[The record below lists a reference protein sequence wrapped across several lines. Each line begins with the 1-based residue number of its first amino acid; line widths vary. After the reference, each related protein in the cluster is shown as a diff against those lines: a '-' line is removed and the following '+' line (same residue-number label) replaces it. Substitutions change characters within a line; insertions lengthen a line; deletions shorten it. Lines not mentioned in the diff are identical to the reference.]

1 MNIGFIGLGRMGSNM
16 SRRLA
21 EAGHQVAGY
30 DVRSQAAAELAKKV
44 PNLRAVGSVAEAA
57 RDADVVFTSLPGPKE
72 VEPVAIGPG
81 GLLASMRPGSTYV
94 DLSSDAPSLMRRL
107 HALLAEKGIAMLDAP
122 VSGGVTGA
130 ANGTLAVM
138 VGGDKALFERM
149 KPVLM
154 CLGPEEKLFY
164 CGPAGAGDVVKLCNN
179 LLAVV
184 TTVANAEVLTLGAKA
199 GVDLVTLLKV
209 IGVSSG
215 TNRGITG
222 GLQRGILRRVFSPPF
237 FTLALSAKDTL
248 LALDLAHEVGVD
260 VGVFEV
266 VGREME
272 IAMAHGLGD
281 LSFEA
286 VVMPQEDRTGVVL
299 QLTAEE
305 LASFAPPA
313 QPR

>member
-16 SRRLA
+16 ARRLA
-21 EAGHQVAGY
+21 EAGHRVAAY
-30 DVRSQAAAELAKKV
+30 DVRPEAAAQLAETIANIHPVKSI
-44 PNLRAVGSVAEAA
+44 ADAA
-57 RDADVVFTSLPGPKE
+57 RDAEVVGTSLPGPKE
-72 VEPVAIGPG
+72 VEPVVLGAG
-81 GLLASMRPGSTYV
+81 GLLESMRPGATYI
-94 DLSSDAPSLMRRL
+94 DLSSNSVSLVRRL
-107 HALLAEKGIAMLDAP
+107 SAALAERGIAMLDAP

-130 ANGTLAVM
+130 ANGTLSIM
-138 VGGDKALFERM
+138 VGGDKDLFERM
-149 KPVLM
+149 KPVLR

-164 CGPAGAGDVVKLCNN
+164 CGPPGAGDVVKLCNN

-184 TTVANAEVLTLGAKA
+184 TTVANAEVLTLGVRA
-199 GVDLVTLLKV
+199 GVDLVTLLRV

-222 GLQRGILRRVFSPPF
+222 GLQRGTLRRVFSPPF

-272 IAMAHGLGD
+272 IAVAHGLGD

-286 VVMPQEDRTGVVL
+286 AVMPQEERSGVVL
-299 QLTAEE
+299 QLSEEE
-305 LASFAPPA
+305 LATFAPPA
-313 QPR
+313 PR